1 MGVAKA
7 ERQRRRQKCFL
18 RCLFYVQ
25 KYNRTFVILII
36 SCYNVDEKEV
46 ELMRKQKYYLAI
58 DDYERSVI
66 INSLN
71 NLRNKLISDGRY
83 TDAVDELIIKF
94 AHASLKKFKIKMTG
108 TRGTVLCVDKMLA
121 LWYRFLG

>member
-1 MGVAKA
+1 
-7 ERQRRRQKCFL
+7 
-18 RCLFYVQ
+18 
-25 KYNRTFVILII
+25 
-36 SCYNVDEKEV
+36 
-46 ELMRKQKYYLAI
+46 MRKQKYYLTI

-94 AHASLKKFKIKMTG
+94 AHAPLKKFKIKMTE
-108 TRGTVLCVDKMLA
+108 V
-121 LWYRFLG
+121 